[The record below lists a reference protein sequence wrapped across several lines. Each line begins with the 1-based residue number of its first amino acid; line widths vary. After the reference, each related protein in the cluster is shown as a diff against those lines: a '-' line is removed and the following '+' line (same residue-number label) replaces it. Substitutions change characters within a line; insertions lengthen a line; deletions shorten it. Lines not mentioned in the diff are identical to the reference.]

1 MHDYQP
7 ACLHREASASKRIEV
22 EDFFSSRVEHGTF
35 CRMALVLSSETDKRH
50 FPINVA
56 AFLDKTI
63 SYILDFHYN
72 ERNEVESVIKQIQQ

>member
-1 MHDYQP
+1 
-7 ACLHREASASKRIEV
+7 
-22 EDFFSSRVEHGTF
+22 
-35 CRMALVLSSETDKRH
+35 MALVLSSETDKRH

-72 ERNEVESVIKQIQQ
+72 ERNEVESVIKQIQK